1 MTPTRLAELASII
14 YNHTTKIDD
23 HFKDHDIATPSF
35 DVDTPAVVK
44 LLDELAMSKNA
55 VLEAS
60 DELSMLLLG
69 PVGFLT
75 NLHVRSTIVSNEKSS
90 LRLQ

>member
-1 MTPTRLAELASII
+1 MASMTPTRLAELANII
-14 YNHTTKIDD
+14 YSHTCKIDE

-35 DVDTPAVVK
+35 DIDTPAVVQ
-44 LLDELAMSKNA
+44 LPDELAISKNA

-69 PVGFLT
+69 PMGFLT
-75 NLHVRSTIVSNEKSS
+75 NLQV
-90 LRLQ
+90 